1 MVVDRHPPCP
11 LTAAALALL
20 VCLAAGAALLPPLVE
35 VAVRSTLESVALAAT
50 LVLAMLAHWVCL
62 GVAARRL
69 GRSVSGWVALSVL
82 LFPIGSAAALV
93 LLSWLDE
100 PPLPAPAH

>member
-1 MVVDRHPPCP
+1 MSERPTPSA
-11 LTAAALALL
+11 LTAATLALL
-20 VCLAAGAALLPPLVE
+20 VCMAAGAALLPPLAH
-35 VAVRSTLESVALAAT
+35 VAARSTLEVAALGAL

-62 GVAARRL
+62 GIAARQL
-69 GRSVSGWVALSVL
+69 GRSVAGWVSLSAL